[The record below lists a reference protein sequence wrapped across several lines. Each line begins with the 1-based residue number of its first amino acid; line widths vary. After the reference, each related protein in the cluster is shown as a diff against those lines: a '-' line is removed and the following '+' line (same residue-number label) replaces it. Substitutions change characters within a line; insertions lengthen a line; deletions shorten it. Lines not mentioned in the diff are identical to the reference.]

1 MGKWPLHVVV
11 LAAFIVLLLAIWIV
25 AIVFFGR
32 QAGLIIRHRERNE
45 AQKHH
50 RMVCTLVNPLG
61 FLDAHPTVADGVLVG
76 LSLGRIHVQ
85 GGRQKTSTKQ
95 TAPLTNGCREILARV
110 RDERKKMK
118 IQALVNPF
126 VFQDW
131 WKCKMY

>member
-1 MGKWPLHVVV
+1 
-11 LAAFIVLLLAIWIV
+11 
-25 AIVFFGR
+25 
-32 QAGLIIRHRERNE
+32 
-45 AQKHH
+45 
-50 RMVCTLVNPLG
+50 MVCTLVNPFG

-85 GGRQKTSTKQ
+85 RGRQKTSTKQ

-126 VFQDW
+126 VFQRDDG
-131 WKCKMY
+131 KPLTGPMIQAAMRKACKKAPLSDPNNGRRSRTGGNVKMY

>member
-1 MGKWPLHVVV
+1 
-11 LAAFIVLLLAIWIV
+11 
-25 AIVFFGR
+25 
-32 QAGLIIRHRERNE
+32 
-45 AQKHH
+45 
-50 RMVCTLVNPLG
+50 MVCTLVNPFG

-85 GGRQKTSTKQ
+85 RGRQKTSTKQ

-126 VFQDW
+126 VFQRDDG
-131 WKCKMY
+131 KPLTGPMIQPP